1 MPISKINKGKKA
13 GKYRV
18 RIQPRDEHT
27 GKVIPVPSQVADNY
41 RAAKALY
48 EKMWVDFRSN
58 PHGNYQELSQPL
70 VQSYKSFI
78 ESEHKLGRWQSAT
91 TYKAWTYTIR
101 LLKDYFG
108 DKKVKDITETDIR
121 QFARDYVEKHHA
133 SVAPHATIERQLQ
146 NIRCYFGSL
155 DNIVKNPVPVKALY
169 KFFRNDEMTV
179 PNEKYIFSD
188 KEIVLIVTDIKEQLK
203 STRPNYWCSR
213 LAIWIAL
220 ETGMRPQEI
229 QALKWSNLTNDHGKV
244 VFEISDSWNS
254 KAKELNGHLKS
265 RPKGAKRLTLPI
277 SEALYQTLMIFKEKQ
292 AKVLQE
298 YGLDNEQDYI
308 LLALTTY
315 NLCSLGMP
323 IDQRGLNDMMRKICK
338 KIGVNNR
345 GLRVSMYTCR
355 HTIATKLANIPSM
368 SYPWAAYRL
377 GHSLKTFMKVY
388 VHVDQDKNEDML
400 NVVSSQL
407 VTQN

>member
-18 RIQPRDEHT
+18 RIQPRDERT
-27 GKVIPVPSQVADNY
+27 RKVIPVPSQVADNY

-58 PHGNYQELSQPL
+58 PHGNYQELNQPL

-91 TYKAWTYTIR
+91 TYKAWTYTVR
-101 LLKDYFG
+101 LLRNYFG

-133 SVAPHATIERQLQ
+133 SVAPHTTIDRQLQ
-146 NIRCYFGSL
+146 NIRCYFSSL
-155 DNIVKNPVPVKALY
+155 DKIVKNPVPIKALY

-179 PNEKYIFSD
+179 PDEKYVFSD
-188 KEIVLIVTDIKEQLK
+188 QEIMAIVTEIRKRLITIK
-203 STRPNYWCSR
+203 PNFWCSR

-229 QALKWSNLTNDHGKV
+229 QALKWSNLTKDHDKV
-244 VFEISDSWNS
+244 VFEINDSWNS

-277 SEALYQTLMIFKEKQ
+277 SEALYQILMTFKEKQ

-298 YGLDNEQDYI
+298 YGLDNEQNYI
-308 LLALTTY
+308 LLVLTTY
-315 NLCSLGMP
+315 NLCELGML
-323 IDQRGLNDMMRKICK
+323 IDQHSLNDMIRSICK
-338 KIGVNNR
+338 KIGVDNG
-345 GLRVSMYTCR
+345 GLHVSMYTCR
-355 HTIATKLANIPSM
+355 HTVATKLANIPGM

-400 NVVSSQL
+400 NIVSSRL